1 MKAIVIGA
9 TGATGKEIVENLL
22 NNQLFSEVI
31 ILVRKK
37 SFKNHSRLNE
47 IVVDFE
53 HLEQYKNVINADI
66 AFSCLG
72 TTLKIAGSKANQWK
86 VDFDYQFQFA
96 QLAKENNIPT
106 FVLLSALGANSSS
119 KIFYSKM
126 KGTLED
132 VIKNLQFT
140 STYIIKP
147 GSLIRPNTDRLGEK
161 LVVNFI
167 QFFNKIGLLKNYT
180 PITVKDLSKVM
191 IDLGETSK
199 KGIHVIEMNEILNQI
214 KN

>member
-161 LVVNFI
+161 LGVNFI

>member
-9 TGATGKEIVENLL
+9 TGATGKEIVKNLL
-22 NNQLFSEVI
+22 NDQSFNEII

-37 SFKNHSRLNE
+37 SFENHPKLNE

-72 TTLKIAGSKANQWK
+72 TTLKIAGSKENQWK
-86 VDFDYQFQFA
+86 VDFDYQLKFA
-96 QLAKENNIPT
+96 QLAKENNIST

-126 KGTLED
+126 KGALED
-132 VIKNLQFT
+132 KIKKLQFT

-147 GSLIRPNTDRLGEK
+147 GSLIRPNTDRMGEK
-161 LVVNFI
+161 LGVNFI
-167 QFFNKIGLLKNYT
+167 QFFNKIGLLKTYT

-191 IDLGETSK
+191 ITLGKTSK
-199 KGIHVIEMNEILNQI
+199 KGIHLIEMKEILNQI

>member
-53 HLEQYKNVINADI
+53 HLKQYKNVINADI

-86 VDFDYQFQFA
+86 VDFDYQFKFA

-126 KGTLED
+126 KGTLEN

-161 LVVNFI
+161 LGVNFI

>member
-9 TGATGKEIVENLL
+9 TGATGKEIVKNLL
-22 NNQLFSEVI
+22 NDQSFSEVI

-37 SFKNHSRLNE
+37 SFENHPKLNE

-72 TTLKIAGSKANQWK
+72 TTLKIAGSKENQWK
-86 VDFDYQFQFA
+86 VDFDYQLKFA
-96 QLAKENNIPT
+96 QLAKENNIST

-132 VIKNLQFT
+132 KIKKLQFT

-147 GSLIRPNTDRLGEK
+147 GSLIRPNTDRMGEK
-161 LVVNFI
+161 LGVNFI
-167 QFFNKIGLLKNYT
+167 QFFNKIGLLKTYT

-191 IDLGETSK
+191 ITLGKTSK
-199 KGIHVIEMNEILNQI
+199 KGIHLIEMKEILNQI

>member
-22 NNQLFSEVI
+22 NDQLFSEVI

-86 VDFDYQFQFA
+86 VDFDYQFKFA

-140 STYIIKP
+140 SLIFKP
-147 GSLIRPNTDRLGEK
+147 IVALPFQIVWLAPKSILKIAF
-161 LVVNFI
+161 LVF
-167 QFFNKIGLLKNYT
+167 
-180 PITVKDLSKVM
+180 ITVFSFPLY
-191 IDLGETSK
+191 
-199 KGIHVIEMNEILNQI
+199 
-214 KN
+214 